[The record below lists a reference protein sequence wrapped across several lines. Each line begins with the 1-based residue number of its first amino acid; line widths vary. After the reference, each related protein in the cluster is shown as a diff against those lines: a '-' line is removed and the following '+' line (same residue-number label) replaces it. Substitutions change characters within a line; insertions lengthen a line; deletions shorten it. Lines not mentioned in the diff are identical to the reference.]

1 MLIQKLSEQSEPM
14 KLTRFVEPLKHK
26 IQAIYD
32 ELFGFITMFYTYI
45 LYSKKLNAFYKGE
58 TKNILDRLYRH
69 NSGYEKSTK
78 LGTPWILLWQDV
90 KSTKSEAKQLTNN
103 VIVSIDNTIITDLD
117 INKEINFLK
126 FINKDQAANNPE
138 LLKKEIVN
146 SLIDRKI
153 KDIETNYF
161 KIEVSEKEIEINLYN
176 YLERIK
182 INNEIINSFYNQNEI
197 EKDYLK
203 NIIKIDMKWSKL
215 VRQLYESRLNVNLTE
230 VNKELEKKQNNSV
243 DDEKLNTKLII
254 IEQNK
259 LLNKFSATH
268 LEKSKKK
275 YLIKFL

>member
-1 MLIQKLSEQSEPM
+1 M
-14 KLTRFVEPLKHK
+14 
-26 IQAIYD
+26 
-32 ELFGFITMFYTYI
+32 
-45 LYSKKLNAFYKGE
+45 SKKKIFLLIFL
-58 TKNILDRLYRH
+58 IFFLD
-69 NSGYEKSTK
+69 N
-78 LGTPWILLWQDV
+78 
-90 KSTKSEAKQLTNN
+90 SEAKQLTNN

-126 FINKDQAANNPE
+126 FINKDQAANNPV

-176 YLERIK
+176 YLERSK

-215 VRQLYESRLNVNLTE
+215 IRQLYESRLNVNLTE
-230 VNKELEKKQNNSV
+230 VNKELEKEQNNSA
-243 DDEKLNTKLII
+243 DDEKLKRQLII
-254 IEQNK
+254 TEQNK

>member
-1 MLIQKLSEQSEPM
+1 M
-14 KLTRFVEPLKHK
+14 
-26 IQAIYD
+26 
-32 ELFGFITMFYTYI
+32 
-45 LYSKKLNAFYKGE
+45 SKKIFLLIFFVFFLTN
-58 TKNILDRLYRH
+58 TK
-69 NSGYEKSTK
+69 
-78 LGTPWILLWQDV
+78 
-90 KSTKSEAKQLTNN
+90 AKQLTNN

-126 FINKDQAANNPE
+126 FINKDKAANNPE

-182 INNEIINSFYNQNEI
+182 MNNEIINSFYNQNEI
-197 EKDYLK
+197 ERDYLK

-230 VNKELEKKQNNSV
+230 VNKELEKEQNNSV
-243 DDEKLNTKLII
+243 DDEKLKRQLII
-254 IEQNK
+254 TEQNK

>member
-1 MLIQKLSEQSEPM
+1 M
-14 KLTRFVEPLKHK
+14 
-26 IQAIYD
+26 
-32 ELFGFITMFYTYI
+32 
-45 LYSKKLNAFYKGE
+45 SKKIF
-58 TKNILDRLYRH
+58 
-69 NSGYEKSTK
+69 
-78 LGTPWILLWQDV
+78 LLIFFV
-90 KSTKSEAKQLTNN
+90 FFLTNSEAKQLTNN

-138 LLKKEIVN
+138 LFKKEIVN

-176 YLERIK
+176 YLERMK
-182 INNEIINSFYNQNEI
+182 VNNEILNSFYNQNEI

-230 VNKELEKKQNNSV
+230 VNKELEKEQNNSV
-243 DDEKLNTKLII
+243 DDEKLKRQLII
-254 IEQNK
+254 TEQNK

>member
-1 MLIQKLSEQSEPM
+1 M
-14 KLTRFVEPLKHK
+14 
-26 IQAIYD
+26 
-32 ELFGFITMFYTYI
+32 
-45 LYSKKLNAFYKGE
+45 SKKKIFLLIFL
-58 TKNILDRLYRH
+58 IFFLD
-69 NSGYEKSTK
+69 N
-78 LGTPWILLWQDV
+78 
-90 KSTKSEAKQLTNN
+90 SEAKQLTNN

-126 FINKDQAANNPE
+126 FINKDQAANNRV
-138 LLKKEIVN
+138 LLKKEILN

-153 KDIETNYF
+153 KDIETNNF

-176 YLERIK
+176 YLERSK
-182 INNEIINSFYNQNEI
+182 INNEIINSFFNQNEI

-230 VNKELEKKQNNSV
+230 VNKELEKEQNNTV
-243 DDEKLNTKLII
+243 DDEKLKRQLII
-254 IEQNK
+254 TEQNK

>member
-1 MLIQKLSEQSEPM
+1 M
-14 KLTRFVEPLKHK
+14 
-26 IQAIYD
+26 
-32 ELFGFITMFYTYI
+32 
-45 LYSKKLNAFYKGE
+45 SKKIF
-58 TKNILDRLYRH
+58 
-69 NSGYEKSTK
+69 
-78 LGTPWILLWQDV
+78 LLIFV
-90 KSTKSEAKQLTNN
+90 FFLTNSEAKQLTNN

-146 SLIDRKI
+146 TLIDRKI

-230 VNKELEKKQNNSV
+230 VNKELEKEQNNSV
-243 DDEKLNTKLII
+243 DDEKLKRQLII
-254 IEQNK
+254 TEQNK

>member
-1 MLIQKLSEQSEPM
+1 MCKKIFLLIFFLFF
-14 KLTRFVEPLKHK
+14 LT
-26 IQAIYD
+26 
-32 ELFGFITMFYTYI
+32 
-45 LYSKKLNAFYKGE
+45 N
-58 TKNILDRLYRH
+58 
-69 NSGYEKSTK
+69 
-78 LGTPWILLWQDV
+78 
-90 KSTKSEAKQLTNN
+90 SEAKQLTNN

-146 SLIDRKI
+146 TLIDRKI

-182 INNEIINSFYNQNEI
+182 INNEIINSFYRQNEI

-230 VNKELEKKQNNSV
+230 VNKELEKEQNNSV
-243 DDEKLNTKLII
+243 DDEKLKKQLII
-254 IEQNK
+254 TEQNK

>member
-1 MLIQKLSEQSEPM
+1 MGKKIFLLIF
-14 KLTRFVEPLKHK
+14 FVFFL
-26 IQAIYD
+26 
-32 ELFGFITMFYTYI
+32 
-45 LYSKKLNAFYKGE
+45 
-58 TKNILDRLYRH
+58 
-69 NSGYEKSTK
+69 
-78 LGTPWILLWQDV
+78 
-90 KSTKSEAKQLTNN
+90 TKSEAKQLNNN

-126 FINKDQAANNPE
+126 FINKDQAVNKPE

-153 KDIETNYF
+153 KDIETNYY
-161 KIEVSEKEIEINLYN
+161 KIEVSEKEIDINLYN

-215 VRQLYESRLNVNLTE
+215 VKQLYESRLNVNLTE
-230 VNKELEKKQNNSV
+230 VNKELEKEQNNSV
-243 DDEKLNTKLII
+243 DDEKLKRQLII
-254 IEQNK
+254 TEQNK

>member
-1 MLIQKLSEQSEPM
+1 M
-14 KLTRFVEPLKHK
+14 
-26 IQAIYD
+26 
-32 ELFGFITMFYTYI
+32 
-45 LYSKKLNAFYKGE
+45 SKKFF
-58 TKNILDRLYRH
+58 
-69 NSGYEKSTK
+69 
-78 LGTPWILLWQDV
+78 LLIFCV
-90 KSTKSEAKQLTNN
+90 FFLTNSEAKQLTNN

-126 FINKDQAANNPE
+126 FINKYQAVNKPE

-146 SLIDRKI
+146 NLIDRKI

-161 KIEVSEKEIEINLYN
+161 KIEVSEKEIEINIYN

-215 VRQLYESRLNVNLTE
+215 IRQLYESRLNVNLTE
-230 VNKELEKKQNNSV
+230 VNKELEKEQNNSV
-243 DDEKLNTKLII
+243 DDEKLKRQLII
-254 IEQNK
+254 TEQNK
-259 LLNKFSATH
+259 LLNKFSAIH

>member
-1 MLIQKLSEQSEPM
+1 M
-14 KLTRFVEPLKHK
+14 
-26 IQAIYD
+26 
-32 ELFGFITMFYTYI
+32 
-45 LYSKKLNAFYKGE
+45 SKKIF
-58 TKNILDRLYRH
+58 
-69 NSGYEKSTK
+69 
-78 LGTPWILLWQDV
+78 LLIFFV
-90 KSTKSEAKQLTNN
+90 FFLTKSGAKQLTNN
-103 VIVSIDNTIITDLD
+103 VIVSIDNTIITDFD

-126 FINKDQAANNPE
+126 FINKDQAVNSPE
-138 LLKKEIVN
+138 LLKKKIVN

-161 KIEVSEKEIEINLYN
+161 KIEVSEKEIEINIYN

-230 VNKELEKKQNNSV
+230 VNKELEKEQNNSV
-243 DDEKLNTKLII
+243 DDEKLKRQLII
-254 IEQNK
+254 TEQNK

>member
-1 MLIQKLSEQSEPM
+1 MSKKIFLLIF
-14 KLTRFVEPLKHK
+14 FV
-26 IQAIYD
+26 
-32 ELFGFITMFYTYI
+32 FFIT
-45 LYSKKLNAFYKGE
+45 N
-58 TKNILDRLYRH
+58 
-69 NSGYEKSTK
+69 
-78 LGTPWILLWQDV
+78 
-90 KSTKSEAKQLTNN
+90 SEAKKLTNK

-126 FINKDQAANNPE
+126 FINKDLATNNSE
-138 LLKKEIVN
+138 LLKKEIIN

-176 YLERIK
+176 YLERMK
-182 INNEIINSFYNQNEI
+182 VNNEIINSFYNQNEI
-197 EKDYLK
+197 EKHYLK

-215 VRQLYESRLNVNLTE
+215 VRQMYEGRLNVNLTE
-230 VNKELEKKQNNSV
+230 VNKELEKEQNNSV
-243 DDEKLNTKLII
+243 DDEKLKKQLII
-254 IEQNK
+254 TEQNK

>member
-1 MLIQKLSEQSEPM
+1 M
-14 KLTRFVEPLKHK
+14 
-26 IQAIYD
+26 
-32 ELFGFITMFYTYI
+32 
-45 LYSKKLNAFYKGE
+45 SKKIF
-58 TKNILDRLYRH
+58 
-69 NSGYEKSTK
+69 
-78 LGTPWILLWQDV
+78 LLIFFV
-90 KSTKSEAKQLTNN
+90 FFLTNSEAKQLTNN
-103 VIVSIDNTIITDLD
+103 VIVSIDNSIITDLD

-161 KIEVSEKEIEINLYN
+161 KIEVSEKEIEINIYN

-230 VNKELEKKQNNSV
+230 VNKELEKEQNNSV
-243 DDEKLNTKLII
+243 DDEKLKRQLII
-254 IEQNK
+254 TEQNK

>member
-1 MLIQKLSEQSEPM
+1 M
-14 KLTRFVEPLKHK
+14 
-26 IQAIYD
+26 
-32 ELFGFITMFYTYI
+32 
-45 LYSKKLNAFYKGE
+45 SKKIF
-58 TKNILDRLYRH
+58 
-69 NSGYEKSTK
+69 
-78 LGTPWILLWQDV
+78 LLIFFV
-90 KSTKSEAKQLTNN
+90 FFLTSSEAKQLTNN
-103 VIVSIDNTIITDLD
+103 VIVSIDNSIITDLD

-126 FINKDQAANNPE
+126 FVNKDQAANNPE

-182 INNEIINSFYNQNEI
+182 INNEILNSFYNQNEI

-230 VNKELEKKQNNSV
+230 VNKELEKEQNNSV
-243 DDEKLNTKLII
+243 DDEKLKRQLII
-254 IEQNK
+254 SEQNK
-259 LLNKFSATH
+259 LLNKYSATH

>member
-1 MLIQKLSEQSEPM
+1 M
-14 KLTRFVEPLKHK
+14 
-26 IQAIYD
+26 
-32 ELFGFITMFYTYI
+32 
-45 LYSKKLNAFYKGE
+45 SKKFF
-58 TKNILDRLYRH
+58 
-69 NSGYEKSTK
+69 
-78 LGTPWILLWQDV
+78 LLIFFV
-90 KSTKSEAKQLTNN
+90 FFLANSEAKQLNNN
-103 VIVSIDNTIITDLD
+103 VVVSIDNSIITDLD
-117 INKEINFLK
+117 INKEFNFLK

-182 INNEIINSFYNQNEI
+182 INNEILNSFYNQNEI

-215 VRQLYESRLNVNLTE
+215 VRQMYESRLNVNLTE
-230 VNKELEKKQNNSV
+230 VNKELEKEQNNSV
-243 DDEKLNTKLII
+243 DDEKLKRQLII
-254 IEQNK
+254 TEQNK
-259 LLNKFSATH
+259 LLNKYSATH

>member
-1 MLIQKLSEQSEPM
+1 M
-14 KLTRFVEPLKHK
+14 
-26 IQAIYD
+26 
-32 ELFGFITMFYTYI
+32 
-45 LYSKKLNAFYKGE
+45 SKKNF
-58 TKNILDRLYRH
+58 
-69 NSGYEKSTK
+69 
-78 LGTPWILLWQDV
+78 LLV
-90 KSTKSEAKQLTNN
+90 FFVFFLTNSEAKQLTNN

-126 FINKDQAANNPE
+126 FINKDQAANNPD
-138 LLKKEIVN
+138 LLKKEIVI
-146 SLIDRKI
+146 SLIHRKI
-153 KDIETNYF
+153 KEIETNYY
-161 KIEVSEKEIEINLYN
+161 KIEVLEKEIEINLYN

-197 EKDYLK
+197 EKDYLR

-230 VNKELEKKQNNSV
+230 VNKELEKEQNNSV
-243 DDEKLNTKLII
+243 DDEKLKKQLII
-254 IEQNK
+254 TEQNK

>member
-1 MLIQKLSEQSEPM
+1 M
-14 KLTRFVEPLKHK
+14 
-26 IQAIYD
+26 
-32 ELFGFITMFYTYI
+32 
-45 LYSKKLNAFYKGE
+45 SKKIF
-58 TKNILDRLYRH
+58 
-69 NSGYEKSTK
+69 
-78 LGTPWILLWQDV
+78 LLIFFV
-90 KSTKSEAKQLTNN
+90 FFLANSEAKQLTNN

-126 FINKDQAANNPE
+126 FINKDQAVNNPE

-161 KIEVSEKEIEINLYN
+161 KIEVSEKEIEINIYN

-215 VRQLYESRLNVNLTE
+215 IRQLYESRLNVNLTE
-230 VNKELEKKQNNSV
+230 VNKELEKEQSNSV
-243 DDEKLNTKLII
+243 DDEKLKRQLII
-254 IEQNK
+254 TEQNK